1 MCGILGMLAFGE
13 MADKKAEKIRQESMI
28 FLSSEL
34 LQLTQPRGR
43 DATGIATLFANL
55 DYMGLKMGI
64 PSADFVS
71 RFGGTEKDFD
81 GYLNIWRKKVSPAK
95 MILGHCRKSSVGNSE
110 DNVNNHPIKVG
121 DIVGVHNG
129 TLSNHDRIFEL
140 LGSKRDG
147 TVDSE
152 AIFRLLHFF
161 TKNGEEPFSPK
172 VIQEVCK
179 RLHGSYSCLSFSG
192 NNPYQMIG
200 FRDARPMEVL
210 LIKPLKLMLIASDK
224 DFLKH
229 VVFKYNKM
237 THLYQTSSIK
247 FPPLKKSDVELKS
260 LADDTLYIFD
270 IRKEVEDKTAVE
282 DLYISEKVPRID
294 KIWDSKSGTSTVYTP
309 STGYKRPTQGTQ
321 SAENTKRIVG
331 NHLNKPADSSTD
343 KDARL
348 GMAWSKQSNTYED
361 VRDIEKSRGYNS
373 VEIDSKNG
381 EVTDART
388 EEVLV
393 EGKKEEK
400 KEEDTQFKLKPT
412 DKNIDNL
419 ITSHAKIETLEAPFT
434 DTDTET
440 TEPPEIENEG
450 KTEVLLETYPEVLE
464 KAGVALREE
473 SNFSNINEVRLALDI
488 DNEEDLRRLPL
499 YSLANRI
506 KRFFYKKGWFDGYV
520 SHLKEN
526 ENSDTENID
535 AKKMLLR
542 VNNKRKTA
550 EKNIRIM
557 KHIVHIFDR
566 MARDYQIDDVTIDRA
581 VDVELAENK
590 ELNMAL
596 IKNVFK
602 PGDLKKAPILEKI
615 TVSVGVGKEQRP

>member
-64 PSADFVS
+64 PSADFIS

-81 GYLNIWRKKVSPAK
+81 GYLNIWRKKASPAR

-129 TLSNHDRIFEL
+129 TLTNHDRIFEL
-140 LGSKRDG
+140 LKSKRDG

-161 TKNGEEPFSPK
+161 TNNGEEPFSPK
-172 VIQEVCK
+172 IIQEVCK

-200 FRDARPMEVL
+200 FRDARPMELL

-237 THLYQTSSIK
+237 THLYQTSNAK
-247 FPPLKKSDVELKS
+247 FPPLKKTDVELKS

-270 IRKEVEDKTAVE
+270 IRKKVEDKTVAE

-294 KIWDSKSGTSTVYTP
+294 KIWDSKSGTSTSYTP
-309 STGYKRPTQGTQ
+309 TAGYKHPNQ
-321 SAENTKRIVG
+321 STVNTKRVVG
-331 NHLNKPADSSTD
+331 DHLNKPTASSID
-343 KDARL
+343 KDDRI
-348 GMAWSKQSNTYED
+348 GMAWSKKANTYED

-373 VEIDSKNG
+373 VEIDSKSG
-381 EVTDART
+381 EVTDVKT
-388 EEVLV
+388 EKVLV
-393 EGKKEEK
+393 AGKKEEK
-400 KEEDTQFKLKPT
+400 EEEATKFELKPS
-412 DKNIDNL
+412 DKNIDCL
-419 ITSHAKIETLEAPFT
+419 ITSHAKIETLEVPFT
-434 DTDTET
+434 G
-440 TEPPEIENEG
+440 TEPPETTETIEAKVTE
-450 KTEVLLETYPEVLE
+450 KTEVVLETYPEVLE

-473 SNFSNINEVRLALDI
+473 DNFSNINEVRLALDI
-488 DNEEDLRRLPL
+488 DKEEDLRRLPL

-506 KRFFYKKGWFDGYV
+506 KRYFYKKGWFDGYV
-520 SHLKEN
+520 AHLKE
-526 ENSDTENID
+526 EEDSETVNID

-566 MARDYQIDDVTIDRA
+566 IAGDYQVDDVSIDRA
-581 VDVELAENK
+581 VDIELAENK

-615 TVSVGVGKEQRP
+615 TASVGVGKEQRP

>member
-13 MADKKAEKIRQESMI
+13 MEDKKAEKIRQESMI

-43 DATGIATLFANL
+43 DATGIATLFANM

-81 GYLNIWRKKVSPAK
+81 GYLNIWRKKVSPAR
-95 MILGHCRKSSVGNSE
+95 MILGHCRKGSVGSSE

-129 TLSNHDRIFEL
+129 TLTNHNKIFEL
-140 LGSKRDG
+140 LKSNRDG

-172 VIQEVCK
+172 IIQEVCK
-179 RLHGSYSCLSFSG
+179 RLHGSYACLSFSG
-192 NNPYQMIG
+192 NNPYQMVG

-210 LIKPLKLMLIASDK
+210 LIKPLKLMMIASDK

-237 THLYQTSSIK
+237 THLYQTTITK

-260 LADDTLYIFD
+260 LPDDTLYIFD
-270 IRKEVEDKTAVE
+270 IRKEVKDKTAIE
-282 DLYISEKVPRID
+282 DLYISERIPRTD
-294 KIWDSKSGTSTVYTP
+294 KIWDLKPGTSTVYTP
-309 STGYKRPTQGTQ
+309 TAGFKKPTPNAANTEKI
-321 SAENTKRIVG
+321 AENYPTNSG
-331 NHLNKPADSSTD
+331 TSSKGD
-343 KDARL
+343 DDEDARL
-348 GMAWSKQSNTYED
+348 GMAWSKKSNTYED
-361 VRDIEKSRGYNS
+361 FRGIEASRKYNS

-381 EVTDART
+381 EVTDVTT
-388 EEVLV
+388 EKVLI
-393 EGKKEEK
+393 EGKEEP
-400 KEEDTQFKLKPT
+400 EENVEFKIEKT
-412 DKNIDNL
+412 DKNIDSI
-419 ITSHAKIETLEAPFT
+419 ITSHAKIEVLKPPFV
-434 DTDTET
+434 DTNTET
-440 TEPPEIENEG
+440 TELTSTE
-450 KTEVLLETYPEVLE
+450 KTEVTVETYPEALE
-464 KAGVALREE
+464 KAGVALKLEP
-473 SNFSNINEVRLALDI
+473 NFSNITEVRLSLDI
-488 DNEEDLRRLPL
+488 DKEEDLKRLPL

-520 SHLKEN
+520 SCLKESTDL
-526 ENSDTENID
+526 ETTGID

-550 EKNIRIM
+550 EKNIRFI
-557 KHIVHIFDR
+557 KSIVNIFDNI
-566 MARDYQIDDVTIDRA
+566 ARDYQVDDVTIDKA
-581 VDVELAENK
+581 VDTELVDNK
-590 ELNMAL
+590 ELTMEL
-596 IKNVFK
+596 IRNVFK

-615 TVSVGVGKEQRP
+615 TKSIGDGKLQRP

>member
-64 PSADFVS
+64 PSADFIS

-81 GYLNIWRKKVSPAK
+81 GYLNIWRKKSSPAR
-95 MILGHCRKSSVGNSE
+95 MVLGHCRKSSVGNSE

-129 TLSNHDRIFEL
+129 TLTNHDRIFEL
-140 LGSKRDG
+140 LKSKRDG

-161 TKNGEEPFSPK
+161 TNNGEEPFSPK
-172 VIQEVCK
+172 IIQEVCK

-200 FRDARPMEVL
+200 FRDARPMELL

-237 THLYQTSSIK
+237 THLYQTSNTK
-247 FPPLKKSDVELKS
+247 FPPLKKTDVELKS

-270 IRKEVEDKTAVE
+270 IRKEVEDKTVVE

-294 KIWDSKSGTSTVYTP
+294 KIWDSKSGTSTSYNQT
-309 STGYKRPTQGTQ
+309 TGYKHPAQ
-321 SAENTKRIVG
+321 STVNTKRVVG
-331 NHLNKPADSSTD
+331 NCLNKPTAPNID
-343 KDARL
+343 KDDRI
-348 GMAWSKQSNTYED
+348 GMAWSKKSNTYED

-373 VEIDSKNG
+373 VEIDSKSG
-381 EVTDART
+381 EVTDVQT

-393 EGKKEEK
+393 AGKKE
-400 KEEDTQFKLKPT
+400 KEEEEEEATKFELKT
-412 DKNIDNL
+412 SDKNIDCL
-419 ITSHAKIETLEAPFT
+419 ITSRAKIETLEVPFT
-434 DTDTET
+434 VTET
-440 TEPPEIENEG
+440 IETKVIE
-450 KTEVLLETYPEVLE
+450 KTEVVLETYPEVLE

-473 SNFSNINEVRLALDI
+473 DNFSNINEVRLALDI
-488 DNEEDLRRLPL
+488 DKEEDLRRLPL

-506 KRFFYKKGWFDGYV
+506 KRYFYKKGWFDGYV
-520 SHLKEN
+520 SHLKE
-526 ENSDTENID
+526 EEDSETSNID

-566 MARDYQIDDVTIDRA
+566 MACDYQVDDVTIDKA
-581 VDVELAENK
+581 VDIELSENK
-590 ELNMAL
+590 ELTMEL

-615 TVSVGVGKEQRP
+615 TVSIGVGKEQRP